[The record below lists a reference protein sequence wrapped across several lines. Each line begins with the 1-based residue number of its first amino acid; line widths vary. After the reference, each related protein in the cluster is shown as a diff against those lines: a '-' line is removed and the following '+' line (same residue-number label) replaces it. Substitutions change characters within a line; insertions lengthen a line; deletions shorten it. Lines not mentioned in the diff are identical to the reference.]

1 MNSKVVITSAC
12 RTPIGKMSGV
22 FKNTSAVE
30 LGTIVIKEALK
41 RSSLEPEQVDQV
53 LMGCVLQGGQG
64 QNIARQCALNAGLP
78 VQVPAVTMNVVCGS
92 GLESVN
98 MAARMIRTGEAD
110 IVVAG
115 GTENMTMAPYL
126 LQKAREG
133 YRLGNGELVDSMVN
147 DALWDVFNDYHMG
160 ITAENIAELWDLSR
174 EELDRFAVD
183 SQQKAAKAKASGRFE
198 NEIVPISVKARRKE
212 MLITEDEGIR
222 PDSTMEGISGLR
234 PAFKKD
240 GVVTAANSS
249 TINDGAA
256 AVVLMSE
263 DMASRLNVKPMAR
276 WVAGALAG
284 VEPSIMGIGPV
295 EAAKKVL
302 KKADMTIDDL
312 DLVEANEAFAAQSV
326 AVAREL
332 SLDMEKLNVNGGA
345 IALGHPVG
353 ASGTRI
359 LVTLLY
365 EMEKRD
371 AKTGLA
377 TLCIG
382 GGMGCATVVE
392 RP

>member
-326 AVAREL
+326 CRSQRVVSGYGKTQRQRW
-332 SLDMEKLNVNGGA
+332 SYRT
-345 IALGHPVG
+345 G
-353 ASGTRI
+353 ASGRSFRNKNI
-359 LVTLLY
+359 G
-365 EMEKRD
+365 D
-371 AKTGLA
+371 AA
-377 TLCIG
+377 I
-382 GGMGCATVVE
+382 
-392 RP
+392 

>member
-256 AVVLMSE
+256 GSGSDERRHGQSVERQA
-263 DMASRLNVKPMAR
+263 DGR